1 MNRGRKL
8 KQMRKFINKYG
19 VIDQEYKRP
28 PDKNFPPYRKGSY
41 CAVFLSDKLD
51 LSASI
56 GDINKYEA
64 YKAIVKEIKQRIKE
78 EEM

>member
-19 VIDQEYKRP
+19 VIDDEYKRP
-28 PDKNFPPYRKGSY
+28 PDKYYPLYRKGSY

-56 GDINKYEA
+56 GDVDKYQV
-64 YKAIVKEIKQRIKE
+64 YKEIVRTIKERIKE
-78 EEM
+78 